1 MYPGTLWHRRLF
13 EGIHGMTANEAS
25 GKIIDLNRHTFCPTF
40 RLIILV
46 AGALCWRLSN
56 DLRAN
61 IR

>member
-1 MYPGTLWHRRLF
+1 
-13 EGIHGMTANEAS
+13 MTANEAS